1 MGYLL
6 LPPPSHCV
14 CKFVKDRH
22 FAVLLA
28 RVILISVFYSR
39 RSGALASLAVQTAGN
54 GELRKPQL
62 GHAFLDRWLVC

>member
-1 MGYLL
+1 MGYLQL
-6 LPPPSHCV
+6 TLSSHCV

-39 RSGALASLAVQTAGN
+39 RGGELVSSAVQTAVN